1 MAYIRSHET
10 KQRARGKTV
19 KTYAVVYRAKLRI
32 DDGRVVS
39 RLRQE
44 THASEAAAEA
54 RVAELNAHRHGHT
67 TDPAEQRKRGQR
79 SLADWSADWL
89 ASQRVKAASGQLK
102 ARTLDEYGRLLDR
115 YVLPDLGQ
123 VPIAAV
129 TPAQLEALI
138 GELATAGKRRGGGDL
153 HPKTVKHAWHVM
165 RQVFRYALRHD
176 ALAANPVDRVDFSPN
191 RATGDRESFEP
202 HPLTAEQI
210 ADVCAALRGERPG
223 RDGKPLP
230 VLPAY
235 ALMVE
240 FAAYTGL
247 RASELAGLEVADL
260 SFAPVAVGAQ
270 RKCVVRI
277 ERTKVKSKR
286 AGEGW
291 IVGTPKS
298 RRSRRSVPLPG
309 WLAAKTADY
318 LAHDHL
324 RATAPDA
331 PLWPGRADQ
340 AARAGRTAD
349 EWRTALDWSQPVEL
363 GTFYR
368 YAFAH
373 ALVAVGLPVTTP
385 ARAARTRSNGT
396 IEPARPACRG
406 VRLHDL
412 RHSAAVAW
420 LQAGVPVVQVSRWL
434 GHAQPTITLNVYG
447 DWVPETVENPL
458 REPTTRSVLVPMR
471 HRDSG

>member
-1 MAYIRSHET
+1 M
-10 KQRARGKTV
+10 
-19 KTYAVVYRAKLRI
+19 LP
-32 DDGRVVS
+32 
-39 RLRQE
+39 
-44 THASEAAAEA
+44 
-54 RVAELNAHRHGHT
+54 ELG
-67 TDPAEQRKRGQR
+67 
-79 SLADWSADWL
+79 
-89 ASQRVKAASGQLK
+89 
-102 ARTLDEYGRLLDR
+102 Y
-115 YVLPDLGQ
+115 

-138 GELATAGKRRGGGDL
+138 GALATDGMRRAGGL
-153 HPKTVKHAWHVM
+153 HPKTVKHAWHVT
-165 RQVFRYALRHD
+165 RQVFSYALRHD
-176 ALAANPVDRVDFSPN
+176 AITSNSFDRVDFTAN
-191 RATGDRESFEP
+191 RSTGDRDEFEP

-230 VLPAY
+230 ALPVY

-247 RASELAGLEVADL
+247 RASELAGLEIADL
-260 SFAPVAVGAQ
+260 VFAPVAVGAQ
-270 RKCVVRI
+270 HKCLVRI

-298 RRSRRSVPLPG
+298 RHSRRSVPLPG

-324 RATAPDA
+324 RATEPDA

-349 EWRTALDWSQPVEL
+349 DWRTALDWSQPVES

-373 ALVAVGLPVTTP
+373 ALAAVGLPVTTP
-385 ARAARTRSNGT
+385 TRAARTRSDGT
-396 IEPARPACRG
+396 IEPARPACQG

-434 GHAQPTITLNVYG
+434 GHAHGAPASLELQTFAVCNSRLIGGGRLIAPHARPDDGLLDVCLIEAM
-447 DWVPETVENPL
+447 PTVEFIALL
-458 REPTTRSVLVPMR
+458 RQVAKGEHLDDPRVTYFQSASPELSFDRTIKINTDGEVIETDRSRYEIEPRAVRIL
-471 HRDSG
+471 GGKG